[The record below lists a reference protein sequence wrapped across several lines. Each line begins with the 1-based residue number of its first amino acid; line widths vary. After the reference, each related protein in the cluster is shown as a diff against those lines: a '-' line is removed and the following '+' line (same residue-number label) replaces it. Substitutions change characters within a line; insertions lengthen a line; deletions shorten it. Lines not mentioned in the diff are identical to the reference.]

1 MSELKREKR
10 KVPFASFLEK
20 AESHLRGELRWK
32 VGRG

>member
-1 MSELKREKR
+1 MSEFKREKR

-20 AESHLRGELRWK
+20 AESHLRWK